1 MFEDM
6 AKRPAVWLSGED
18 SLSQIVL
25 SSRIRL
31 ARNISN
37 CPFPSKA
44 DTDNREK
51 VLSFIKSA
59 IEKSPILN
67 KGMFVRCG
75 QLNDLD
81 RDFLVE
87 RHLISLEFRHC
98 RDSSALFIDSQERVS
113 IMINE
118 EDHLRVQ
125 VLQSGLDIKG
135 SYEIARK
142 IDGELAKSLEFAF
155 DPDFGYLTSCPT
167 NVGTGM
173 RASILIHLPGL
184 ALTKEIE
191 NVIPQISKLGLAV
204 RGFYGEGSDV
214 LGSLFQV
221 SNQTTL
227 GRSEEDIMES
237 LERVTQQIIEYEEN
251 ARSRLFKDAKD
262 QIEDKIWRAYGIL
275 KFARVLTSEE
285 VLNLLSAIRLGIG
298 RGMVERVNL
307 SQINEI
313 LAFSQPSHLQKYFNK
328 KMGANE
334 RDRVRADLV
343 RSKLRE
349 KNRSALQ

>member
-6 AKRPAVWLSGED
+6 AKRPAVWLSGEG
-18 SLSQIVL
+18 SNSQMVL

-44 DTDNREK
+44 DTDNGEK
-51 VLSFIKSA
+51 ILSFIKCA
-59 IEKSPILN
+59 IDKSLILSQ
-67 KGMFVRCG
+67 GVFVKCS
-75 QLNDLD
+75 QLDDLD
-81 RDFLVE
+81 RDFLME
-87 RHLISLEFRHC
+87 RHLISLEFKQC
-98 RDSSALFIDSQERVS
+98 RDSSALFVGDQEQVS

-125 VLQSGLDIKG
+125 ALKSGLDIRG
-135 SYEIARK
+135 AYQIAAK
-142 IDGELAKSLEFAF
+142 VDDELAGSLEFAF

-173 RASILIHLPGL
+173 RASVLIHLPGL
-184 ALTKEIE
+184 ALTREIE
-191 NVIPQISKLGLAV
+191 NVISQISKLGLAV

-214 LGSLFQV
+214 LGGLFQV

-227 GRSEEDIMES
+227 GRSEDDIMES
-237 LERVTQQIIEYEEN
+237 LERVTQQIIEYEQN

-285 VLNLLSAIRLGIG
+285 VLNLLSALRLGVG
-298 RGMVERVNL
+298 TGTMKTL
-307 SQINEI
+307 SLSHINEI
-313 LAFSQPSHLQKYFNK
+313 LAFSQPAHLQKYFSK
-328 KMGANE
+328 KMDPGK
-334 RDRVRADLV
+334 RDRVRTQLV
-343 RSKLRE
+343 RSRLGGE
-349 KNRSALQ
+349 K

>member
-6 AKRPAVWLSGED
+6 VKTPAVWLSGEGPT
-18 SLSQIVL
+18 SQIVL

-37 CPFPSKA
+37 LPFPSKA
-44 DTDNREK
+44 DTDSREK
-51 VLSFIKSA
+51 ALSFVESA
-59 IEKSPILN
+59 VEKSPILN
-67 KGMFVRCG
+67 QGLFIKCS
-75 QLNDLD
+75 QLEDLD

-87 RHLISLEFRHC
+87 RHLISVEFRHC
-98 RDSSALFIDSQERVS
+98 RDSSALFIGDQERAS

-125 VLQSGLDIKG
+125 ALQSGLDIRG
-135 SYEIARK
+135 ASRIADK
-142 IDGELAKSLEFAF
+142 IDEELAKSLEFAF

-173 RASILIHLPGL
+173 RASVLIHLPGL
-184 ALTKEIE
+184 ALTREIE
-191 NVIPQISKLGLAV
+191 NVIAQIAKLGLMV

-214 LGSLFQV
+214 LGSLFQI

-251 ARSRLFKDAKD
+251 ARNRLFKDAKD

-298 RGMVERVNL
+298 TNTIKGVAL

-313 LAFSQPSHLQKYFNK
+313 LALAQPAHLQKYFNR
-328 KMGANE
+328 KMEPGE
-334 RDRVRADLV
+334 RDRVRAQLV
-343 RSKLRE
+343 RSKL
-349 KNRSALQ
+349 SG

>member
-1 MFEDM
+1 MFEEM
-6 AKRPAVWLSGED
+6 AKRPAVWLSGEG
-18 SLSQIVL
+18 SHSQMVL
-25 SSRIRL
+25 SSRIRV
-31 ARNISN
+31 ARNISK
-37 CPFPSKA
+37 CPFPSRA
-44 DTDNREK
+44 DTDSREK
-51 VLSFIKSA
+51 ALSFVKSA
-59 IEKSPILN
+59 IDKSPILSQ
-67 KGMFVRCG
+67 GMFVKCS
-75 QLNDLD
+75 QLDELD

-87 RHLISLEFRHC
+87 RHLISLEFRRC
-98 RDSSALFIDSQERVS
+98 RDSSALLIGEQERTS

-125 VLQSGLDIKG
+125 ALQSGLDIG
-135 SYEIARK
+135 GAYRRAAK
-142 IDGELAKSLEFAF
+142 IDQELSRSLEFAF

-184 ALTKEIE
+184 ALTREIE
-191 NVIPQISKLGLAV
+191 NVIAEISKLGLAV

-237 LERVTQQIIEYEEN
+237 LEGVTQRIIGYEEN
-251 ARSRLFKDAKD
+251 ARNRLFQDAKD

-285 VLNLLSAIRLGIG
+285 ILNLLSAIRLGVG
-298 RGMVERVNL
+298 RGTMNMMSL

-313 LAFSQPSHLQKYFNK
+313 LAFSQPAHIQKYFSK
-328 KMGANE
+328 RMGPGE
-334 RDRVRADLV
+334 RDKVRAELV
-343 RSKLRE
+343 GSRLRG
-349 KNRSALQ
+349 

>member
-1 MFEDM
+1 MFEEM
-6 AKRPAVWLSGED
+6 VKRPAVWLSGEGPT
-18 SLSQIVL
+18 SQIVL

-31 ARNISN
+31 ARNISA
-37 CPFPSKA
+37 CPFPSRA
-44 DTDNREK
+44 DTDSREK
-51 VLSFIKSA
+51 VLCFIKSA
-59 IEKSPILN
+59 IDKSPILN
-67 KGMFVRCG
+67 SGLFVKCG
-75 QLNDLD
+75 QLDDLD
-81 RDFLVE
+81 RNFLLE
-87 RHLISLEFRHC
+87 RHLISLEFAHC
-98 RDSSALFIDSQERVS
+98 RDSSALFIGEGERVS

-125 VLQSGLDIKG
+125 ALQSGLDIRG
-135 SYEIARK
+135 ACRTADK
-142 IDGELAKSLEFAF
+142 IDEELAKSLEFAF

-173 RASILIHLPGL
+173 RASVLIHLPGL
-184 ALTKEIE
+184 ALTREIE
-191 NVIPQISKLGLAV
+191 NVISQITKLGLAV

-262 QIEDKIWRAYGIL
+262 EIEDKIWRAYGIL

-298 RGMVERVNL
+298 TQTIKTVTL

-313 LAFSQPSHLQKYFNK
+313 LALTQPGHLQKYFNRR
-328 KMGANE
+328 MDPGE
-334 RDRVRADLV
+334 RDKVRAELV
-343 RSKLRE
+343 RSKL
-349 KNRSALQ
+349 SG

>member
-6 AKRPAVWLSGED
+6 AKKPAVWLSGED
-18 SLSQIVL
+18 STSQIVL

-37 CPFPSKA
+37 CPFPLKA
-44 DTDNREK
+44 DSDNREK
-51 VLSFIKSA
+51 VLSFVKSA
-59 IEKSPILN
+59 IDKSPILN
-67 KGMFVRCG
+67 QGLFVKCG
-75 QLNDLD
+75 QLDDLD
-81 RDFLVE
+81 KSFLVE

-98 RDSSALFIDSQERVS
+98 RDSSALLIGEGERVS

-118 EDHLRVQ
+118 EDHLRIQ
-125 VLQSGLDIKG
+125 ALQSSLDIRG
-135 SYEIARK
+135 AFQIADK
-142 IDGELAKSLEFAF
+142 INEELAKSLEFAF
-155 DPDFGYLTSCPT
+155 EPDFGYLTSCPT

-173 RASILIHLPGL
+173 RASVLIHLPGL
-184 ALTKEIE
+184 ALTREIE
-191 NVIPQISKLGLAV
+191 NVIPQISKLGLVV

-251 ARSRLFKDAKD
+251 ARTRLFKDAKD

-275 KFARVLTSEE
+275 KFAHSLTSEE
-285 VLNLLSAIRLGIG
+285 VLNLLSAIRLGVG
-298 RGMVERVNL
+298 KGTMKVVTL

-313 LAFSQPSHLQKYFNK
+313 LAFSQPAHLQKYFNRR
-328 KMGANE
+328 MEPGE
-334 RDRVRADLV
+334 RDRLRAELV
-343 RSKLRE
+343 RSKLGGG
-349 KNRSALQ
+349 K

>member
-6 AKRPAVWLSGED
+6 VKTPAVWLSGEGPT
-18 SLSQIVL
+18 SQIVL

-59 IEKSPILN
+59 IDKSPLLN
-67 KGMFVRCG
+67 QGIFVKCH
-75 QLNDLD
+75 QLDDLD

-87 RHLISLEFRHC
+87 RHLISIEFRHC
-98 RDSSALFIDSQERVS
+98 RDSSALFIGNQERVS

-125 VLQSGLDIKG
+125 ALQSGLDLRG
-135 SYEIARK
+135 ANRRADK
-142 IDGELAKSLEFAF
+142 IDEELAGSLEFAF

-173 RASILIHLPGL
+173 RASVLIHLPGL
-184 ALTKEIE
+184 ALTREIE
-191 NVIPQISKLGLAV
+191 NVIAQITKLGLAV
-204 RGFYGEGSDV
+204 RGFHGEGSDV
-214 LGSLFQV
+214 LGSLFQI

-227 GRSEEDIMES
+227 GRSEEDIIES
-237 LERVTQQIIEYEEN
+237 LERVTQQIIEYEGN
-251 ARSRLFKDAKD
+251 ARHRLFKEAKD
-262 QIEDKIWRAYGIL
+262 QIEDKIWRAFGIL

-298 RGMVERVNL
+298 TETIKGVTL

-313 LAFSQPSHLQKYFNK
+313 LALTQPAHLQKYFNR
-328 KMGANE
+328 KMDPGE
-334 RDRVRADLV
+334 RDRVRAELV
-343 RSKLRE
+343 RSKL
-349 KNRSALQ
+349 SGQSGST

>member
-6 AKRPAVWLSGED
+6 AKRPAVWLSGEG
-18 SLSQIVL
+18 SNSQVVL

-59 IEKSPILN
+59 IDKSPILSQ
-67 KGMFVRCG
+67 GVFVKCS
-75 QLNDLD
+75 QLDDLD
-81 RDFLVE
+81 RSFLLE
-87 RHLISLEFRHC
+87 RHLISLEFRNC
-98 RDSSALFIDSQERVS
+98 RDSSALFIGEGERVS

-118 EDHLRVQ
+118 EDQLRVQ
-125 VLQSGLDIKG
+125 ALQSGLNIRD
-135 SYEIARK
+135 ACRTAAK
-142 IDGELAKSLEFAF
+142 IDDELAKSLGFAY
-155 DPDFGYLTSCPT
+155 DQDFGYLTSCPT

-191 NVIPQISKLGLAV
+191 NVISEIRQVRLAV

-227 GRSEEDIMES
+227 GLSEEEIMES
-237 LERVTQQIIEYEEN
+237 LEGVTQRIIDREEN
-251 ARSRLFKDAKD
+251 ARNRLFKDAKD

-275 KFARVLTSEE
+275 KFAHTLTSEE

-298 RGMVERVNL
+298 RGTMKRVTL

-313 LAFSQPSHLQKYFNK
+313 LAFSQPAHLQKYFSK
-328 KMGANE
+328 KMDPGE
-334 RDRVRADLV
+334 RDRVRAELV
-343 RSKLRE
+343 RSKLE
-349 KNRSALQ
+349 SVA

>member
-1 MFEDM
+1 MFEDI
-6 AKRPAVWLSGED
+6 AKRPAVWLSGEGAD
-18 SLSQIVL
+18 SQMVL
-25 SSRIRL
+25 SSRVRL

-44 DTDNREK
+44 DTDSREK
-51 VLSFIKSA
+51 ILSFIKSA
-59 IEKSPILN
+59 IDKSPVLTRGI
-67 KGMFVRCG
+67 FVKCS
-75 QLNDLD
+75 QLDDLD

-87 RHLISLEFRHC
+87 RHLISLEFKQC
-98 RDSSALFIDSQERVS
+98 RDSSALFIGEQERVS

-125 VLQSGLDIKG
+125 ALKSGLDIRG
-135 SYEIARK
+135 AYQIAAK
-142 IDGELAKSLEFAF
+142 VDDELAGSLEFAF

-173 RASILIHLPGL
+173 RASVLIHLPGL
-184 ALTKEIE
+184 ALTREIE
-191 NVIPQISKLGLAV
+191 NVISQISKLGLAV

-227 GRSEEDIMES
+227 GRSEDDIMES
-237 LERVTQQIIEYEEN
+237 LERVTQQIIEYEQN

-285 VLNLLSAIRLGIG
+285 VLNLLSALRLGVG
-298 RGMVERVNL
+298 TGTMRTVTF

-313 LAFSQPSHLQKYFNK
+313 LAFSQPAHLQKYFSK
-328 KMGANE
+328 KMDPGK
-334 RDRVRADLV
+334 RDRVRTQLV
-343 RSKLRE
+343 RAKLGGE
-349 KNRSALQ
+349 K

>member
-18 SLSQIVL
+18 STSQIVL

-37 CPFPSKA
+37 CSFPSKA

-59 IEKSPILN
+59 IDKSPVLN
-67 KGMFVRCG
+67 RGMFVKCS
-75 QLNDLD
+75 QLDDLD
-81 RDFLVE
+81 RNFLLE

-98 RDSSALFIDSQERVS
+98 RDSSALFIGEQERVS

-125 VLQSGLDIKG
+125 ALQSGLGIRG
-135 SYEIARK
+135 AYQIAAK
-142 IDGELAKSLEFAF
+142 IDEELAKSLEFAF
-155 DPDFGYLTSCPT
+155 DLGFGYLTSCPT

-184 ALTKEIE
+184 ALTREIE
-191 NVIPQISKLGLAV
+191 NVISEISKLRSMAV

-227 GRSEEDIMES
+227 GLSEDDIMES
-237 LERVTQQIIEYEEN
+237 LEGVTQRIIEREEN
-251 ARSRLFKDAKD
+251 ARNRLFKDAKD

-275 KFARVLTSEE
+275 KFARSLTSEE
-285 VLNLLSAIRLGIG
+285 VLNLLSAIRLGVG
-298 RGMVERVNL
+298 KGTVEMVTL

-313 LAFSQPSHLQKYFNK
+313 LAFSQPAHLQKYFSK
-328 KMGANE
+328 KMDPGE
-334 RDRVRADLV
+334 RDRVRAELV
-343 RSKLRE
+343 RSKLGGE
-349 KNRSALQ
+349 K

>member
-1 MFEDM
+1 VFEDM
-6 AKRPAVWLSGED
+6 AKKPAVWLSGEGYN
-18 SLSQIVL
+18 SQMVL

-59 IEKSPILN
+59 IDKSPNLSQ
-67 KGMFVRCG
+67 GMFVKCN
-75 QLNDLD
+75 QLDDLD
-81 RDFLVE
+81 RNFLVE
-87 RHLISLEFRHC
+87 RHLISLEFRQC
-98 RDSSALFIDSQERVS
+98 RDSSALFIGEEERVS

-125 VLQSGLDIKG
+125 ALKSGLDIRG
-135 SYEIARK
+135 AYQIAAK
-142 IDGELAKSLEFAF
+142 VDDQLARSLEFAF
-155 DPDFGYLTSCPT
+155 DQNFGYLTSCPT

-184 ALTKEIE
+184 TLTREIE
-191 NVIPQISKLGLAV
+191 NVISEIRQLRLAV

-227 GRSEEDIMES
+227 GLSEEEIMES
-237 LERVTQQIIEYEEN
+237 LEGVTQRIIEREEN

-275 KFARVLTSEE
+275 KFARTLTSEE

-298 RGMVERVNL
+298 RETFEMVTL

-313 LAFSQPSHLQKYFNK
+313 LAFSQPAHLQKYFK
-328 KMGANE
+328 KRMDPGE
-334 RDRVRADLV
+334 RDRVRAELV
-343 RSKLRE
+343 RSKL
-349 KNRSALQ
+349 SGGIDPL